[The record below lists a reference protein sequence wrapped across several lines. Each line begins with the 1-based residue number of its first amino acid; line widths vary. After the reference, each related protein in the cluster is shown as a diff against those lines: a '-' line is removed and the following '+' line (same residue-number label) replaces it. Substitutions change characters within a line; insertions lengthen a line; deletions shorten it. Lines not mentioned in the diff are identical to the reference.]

1 MTLGTMFRD
10 IFHSLLRPPV
20 TQRYPLERQDEP
32 KRLRGQLIWNPDGCI
47 GCGLC
52 SKECPADAIEVI
64 TLDKKA
70 KRFVVEYHLDRCT
83 FCAQCVES
91 CRFNCLELNAGRWEL
106 AGLQRDGFIYLFG
119 EPTDIDEAKQLQ
131 VQESVNVE

>member
-1 MTLGTMFRD
+1 MTLGTMFGD
-10 IFHSLLRPPV
+10 ILRSLLRRPV
-20 TQRYPLERQDEP
+20 TQRYPLERREVP
-32 KRLRGQLIWNPDGCI
+32 RRLRGKLLWNPEACI

-52 SKECPADAIEVI
+52 SKECPAAAIEVI

-70 KRFVVEYHLDRCT
+70 KRFVIRYHLDRCT

-106 AGLQRDGFIYLFG
+106 AGVDPAAFEFYYGDVA
-119 EPTDIDEAKQLQ
+119 DIAEAKTMTGNPDG
-131 VQESVNVE
+131 S

>member
-1 MTLGTMFRD
+1 MTLGTMFGD
-10 IFHSLLRPPV
+10 IFRSLLRRPA
-20 TQRYPLERQDEP
+20 TQRYPLERHETP
-32 KRLRGQLIWNPDGCI
+32 RRLRGQLLWNPAGCV

-70 KRFVVEYHLDRCT
+70 KRFVIRYHLDRCT

-91 CRFNCLELNAGRWEL
+91 CRFDCLELNPSRWEL
-106 AGLQRDGFIYLFG
+106 AGVDPAGFEFYYG
-119 EPTDIDEAKQLQ
+119 AATDIAEAKQLPDSHD
-131 VQESVNVE
+131 ES

>member
-1 MTLGTMFRD
+1 MTLGTMFGD
-10 IFHSLLRPPV
+10 IIRSLVRPPV
-20 TQRYPLERQDEP
+20 TQRYPFERRETP
-32 KRLRGQLIWNPDGCI
+32 PRLRGQLLYDPERCT

-70 KRFVVEYHLDRCT
+70 KRFVIRYHLDRCT

-91 CRFNCLELNAGRWEL
+91 CRFNCLELHGDRWEL
-106 AGLQRDGFIYLFG
+106 AGVNPAGFEYYYGEAADVAEALQPAENDAA
-119 EPTDIDEAKQLQ
+119 P
-131 VQESVNVE
+131 